1 MDWEI
6 YSVPAVHRQISQW
19 SVSHTNLYITIS
31 KQLTLRQEPT
41 LLKSLTSHYIYDK
54 NASVRLLWFHTGHKL
69 CWVKLLWLFNPTVL
83 DLFPLQTCHSFY
95 TILTFYSELVKNTS
109 VIVESTSLW
118 SVIPTQ
124 RKLKDVQVLLER
136 RWMDNYPAPRS
147 RSSMH
152 VIACVRKP
160 GVSIIIEFRE

>member
-19 SVSHTNLYITIS
+19 SVSHKNLYITIS

-83 DLFPLQTCHSFY
+83 DLFPLFLYYPHLLLWTCKSHFCNSRKHITLVCHPNSTQT
-95 TILTFYSELVKNTS
+95 EG
-109 VIVESTSLW
+109 
-118 SVIPTQ
+118 
-124 RKLKDVQVLLER
+124 
-136 RWMDNYPAPRS
+136 
-147 RSSMH
+147 RSSSAWTEMDGQLSSTK
-152 VIACVRKP
+152 VQIINARY
-160 GVSIIIEFRE
+160 SIVLENLVFLSSLNLESST